1 MEFANLPVF
10 ILNRPSLNYFEEMK
24 YKDLQRRLKQYQV
37 AGLVTVQLNSTLAV
51 LEAEYQRC
59 LQLGL
64 SQNDLERFAAINN
77 FEYLELISCFEI
89 QSNLQKFPLRII
101 RAKAFDLGKVDSLSE
116 LRLAF
121 PIFKSDRYDFR
132 TKFSWSQCAYSIDN
146 LTQDSQEFAKFKQ
159 DVRAFIGAMQQQ
171 SYHQLSGETA
181 VEEAYEDLSS
191 YISWWKGAQ
200 WEYTLATQ
208 ASTLDLLKRAWLEQY
223 LAQHELSQMLKYS
236 PID

>member
-1 MEFANLPVF
+1 
-10 ILNRPSLNYFEEMK
+10 MK

-37 AGLVTVQLNSTLAV
+37 AGLVTVHLNAALPV

-64 SQNDLERFAAINN
+64 SQSDLERLAAIQN
-77 FEYLELISCFEI
+77 FEYLELISCLEI
-89 QSNLQKFPLRII
+89 QSDPQKFPLRII
-101 RAKAFDLGKVDSLSE
+101 RAKAFDLGKVDSLQE

-132 TKFSWSQCAYSIDN
+132 TKFSWSQCAGTIDN
-146 LTQDSQEFAKFKQ
+146 LTQDSQEFVKFKQ
-159 DVRAFIGAMQQQ
+159 DVQAFILAIQQQ
-171 SYHQLSGETA
+171 NYHQLVGATA
-181 VEEAYEDLSS
+181 VEEAYDDLSS

-208 ASTLDLLKRAWLEQY
+208 PSTLDLLKRAWLEQY
-223 LAQHELSQMLKYS
+223 LAQHELSQILNYS
-236 PID
+236 PLD